1 MLAGLVMLWV
11 NLVVKRAV
19 SKEVLWRASK
29 VALQKFRATKNE
41 KFLELSNQL
50 GWRALMKTLKA
61 RGKYF

>member
-1 MLAGLVMLWV
+1 VI
-11 NLVVKRAV
+11 KTAV
-19 SKEVLWRASK
+19 SKETLWTASK
-29 VALQKFRATKNE
+29 LALQKFRVTKNE